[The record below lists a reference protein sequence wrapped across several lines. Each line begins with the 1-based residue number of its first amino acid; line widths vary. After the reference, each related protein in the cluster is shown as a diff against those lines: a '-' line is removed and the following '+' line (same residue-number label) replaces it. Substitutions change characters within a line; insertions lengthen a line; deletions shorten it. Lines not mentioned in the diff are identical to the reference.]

1 LKLKKELQRE
11 RYLRSAA
18 CEIVE
23 KAFISP
29 PVGTKLKRQPQ
40 PFDNASVGLLPL
52 PRRVPRTNNV
62 GVFALHKDHWRVVL
76 PFIILPQIGA
86 NVKRNVL

>member
-1 LKLKKELQRE
+1 MKLKKELQRE

-23 KAFISP
+23 KAFIGP

-62 GVFALHKDHWRVVL
+62 GVLHYKEPWRV
-76 PFIILPQIGA
+76 FCQF
-86 NVKRNVL
+86 